1 MLLLLSVA
9 EAAGGPRRRSHP
21 AKVIHL
27 APRLRLLL
35 LLLLELS
42 RDATRRL
49 RAFPRRRAQPFPPA
63 HPRGHRP
70 SPVPRA
76 YRSKVGNLSGP
87 VLVEHDKVVILPS
100 VRPKVVVL
108 RQERDELRGRPV
120 VRQPCGVPTFT
131 LQKCV
136 EQKRAPS
143 AALRGFV
150 HVKVQHA
157 ARFHLLDAS
166 AGGFGDEEP
175 LGTNL
180 EDAE

>member
-1 MLLLLSVA
+1 
-9 EAAGGPRRRSHP
+9 
-21 AKVIHL
+21 
-27 APRLRLLL
+27 
-35 LLLLELS
+35 
-42 RDATRRL
+42 
-49 RAFPRRRAQPFPPA
+49 
-63 HPRGHRP
+63 
-70 SPVPRA
+70 
-76 YRSKVGNLSGP
+76 
-87 VLVEHDKVVILPS
+87 
-100 VRPKVVVL
+100 
-108 RQERDELRGRPV
+108 
-120 VRQPCGVPTFT
+120 VPTFAF
-131 LQKCV
+131 KKRV